1 MTVQIDPE
9 RTEIK
14 HLQRLADF
22 TGKRVLEV
30 GCGDGRLTWR
40 YAGSAGFVTGIDLHP
55 DDLRIAAV
63 DRPSDLEEKIFF
75 ARADSV
81 NLPFVKD
88 SFDIAI
94 LAWSF

>member
-14 HLQRLADF
+14 HLKRLVDF
-22 TGKRVLEV
+22 TGKHVLEV

-40 YAGSAGFVTGIDLHP
+40 YAGSAGLVTGIDLHP
-55 DDLRIAAV
+55 DDLRIAVV
-63 DRPSDLEEKIFF
+63 DRPSDLEDKVFF

-81 NLPFVKD
+81 NLPFVKE
-88 SFDIAI
+88 SFDIAVF
-94 LAWSF
+94 AWSF